1 MTITI
6 KDETA
11 AGKILHQIM
20 LEVEDEIITV
30 EELIMKR
37 VTLEVEQF
45 NNQPQIKNF
54 NGLVR
59 PSNTEASI
67 NGYTM
72 KKHRNIDAEKQC
84 YIALKAFQENV
95 FFVLVDNK
103 QVDGLKQE
111 IHVGQDTEVSFVQL
125 TPLVGG

>member
-11 AGKILHQIM
+11 AGKLLHQIM
-20 LEVEDEIITV
+20 LEVENEIITV

-45 NNQPQIKNF
+45 NSQPQIKNF

-59 PSNTEASI
+59 PSNTEVSI

-72 KKHRNIDAEKQC
+72 KKRRNIDAEKQC
-84 YIALKAFQENV
+84 YIALKAFQENG